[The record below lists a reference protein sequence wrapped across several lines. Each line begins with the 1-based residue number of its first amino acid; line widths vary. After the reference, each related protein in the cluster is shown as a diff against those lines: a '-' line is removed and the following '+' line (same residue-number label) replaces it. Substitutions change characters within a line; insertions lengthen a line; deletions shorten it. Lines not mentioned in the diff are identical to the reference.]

1 MKRRRFLMVAA
12 AACVPW
18 RAGAAEWRGVAF
30 GADVS
35 VWLEGPGAD
44 AALRELPAFLERIE
58 ATFSLYRDSELVR
71 LNAAGAGEP
80 SPWMARALEL
90 CGWLHSVTGG
100 AFDPTVQ
107 PLWRALADGGDVAAA
122 KALVGWERVSLAP
135 VRLAAGQAITL
146 NGMAQ
151 GFAADLVRGWL
162 AERGF
167 TRALVDLGEH
177 AALGGPFRL
186 GVSDPV
192 AGMVAMRTLRSNAL
206 AVSSPGALS
215 IGGRAHILHPRGQAP
230 LWSSVAV
237 EADSAAVAD
246 GLATGGVFLDR
257 EELSRLRGLPGVRGI
272 GVVDMAGG
280 YSTVGSGGR

>member
-1 MKRRRFLMVAA
+1 MRRRRFLMVAA

-18 RAGAAEWRGVAF
+18 RAGAAEWRGLAF

-35 VWLEGPGAD
+35 VWLEGPGAE
-44 AALRELPAFLERIE
+44 AALRDLPAFLARIE

-71 LNAAGAGEP
+71 LNAAGAGAP
-80 SPWMARALEL
+80 SAWMAQALDL
-90 CGWLHSVTGG
+90 CGWLHGVTGG

-122 KALVGWERVSLAP
+122 QARVGWGRVQRAP
-135 VRLAAGQAITL
+135 LRLGEGQALTL

-151 GFAADLVRGWL
+151 GFAADLVRAWL

-167 TRALVDLGEH
+167 ARALVDLGEH

-186 GVSDPV
+186 GIADPA
-192 AGMVAMRTLRSNAL
+192 AGMVATRRLTGTAL
-206 AVSSPGALS
+206 AVSSPGALA
-215 IGGRAHILHPRGQAP
+215 IGGRAHILHPQGQAP

-246 GLATGGVFLDR
+246 GLATGAVFLDR
-257 EELSRLRGLPGVRGI
+257 AALLRLRDLPGVRGI
-272 GVVDMAGG
+272 GVVDAGG
-280 YSTVGSGGR
+280 DYSTV